1 MILALALFGC
11 GGTAE
16 FGTIE
21 GLGYEWV
28 FFNHRLSYLQAD
40 VAPASDTGGREGQFA
55 VVGGTST
62 TGVAPDLEPTCNPD
76 ECGEFPVHDSANVR
90 LDAAFLVASG
100 IRSGTGSVDLEA
112 GSEGASGTATI
123 DLVGAKGSVAVAIAG
138 LTFDTNHLTADAI
151 EHCYDPAFGWHPTRI
166 AVALGEPTLD
176 GDTVTVDVTAS
187 FAAGN
192 SLEDER
198 KCVDEINEQAVAAIH
213 VVVAAVA
220 GNDVTVT
227 TQDLTQGAEYA
238 AGNVPFTPDPQPDPD
253 PATRALTLDT
263 TDAVLGWTKLDYT
276 FHAGDPDG
284 RGGYLRSVQIDADAA
299 TGLASGHAN
308 NYSPGTQLSG
318 FVYDF
323 AGTVEAIAVP
333 GAAITRASYT
343 AELPAALDDGG
354 VPVVTTFPL

>member
-1 MILALALFGC
+1 MTLKPG
-11 GGTAE
+11 
-16 FGTIE
+16 
-21 GLGYEWV
+21 
-28 FFNHRLSYLQAD
+28 
-40 VAPASDTGGREGQFA
+40 
-55 VVGGTST
+55 
-62 TGVAPDLEPTCNPD
+62 
-76 ECGEFPVHDSANVR
+76 
-90 LDAAFLVASG
+90 FLVAALAALAFTAPAAMAQQQGVSKDEITLGSIQDLSG
-100 IRSGTGSVDLEA
+100 PLA
-112 GSEGASGTATI
+112 G
-123 DLVGAKGSVAVAIAG
+123 
-138 LTFDTNHLTADAI
+138 
-151 EHCYDPAFGWHPTRI
+151 FGKQAR
-166 AVALGEPTLD
+166 LGMML
-176 GDTVTVDVTAS
+176 A
-187 FAAGN
+187 
-192 SLEDER
+192 
-198 KCVDEINEQAVAAIH
+198 VDEINEQAVAAIH